1 MSYIDDVVDVWIRV
15 IETPTEKVI
24 GQKFFVGPGQEHT
37 IEDLARLCH
46 DAAGSAAPIE
56 YVDYRPGEQGQ
67 REALTT
73 EKARRVLN
81 QSQGG
86 MCICRVLGI
95 GAGVSRECFGP

>member
-67 REALTT
+67 REAFTT
-73 EKARRVLN
+73 EKARRVLGVCLRNNVLNDNRLN
-81 QSQGG
+81 QRYNYD
-86 MCICRVLGI
+86 IPHI
-95 GAGVSRECFGP
+95 

>member
-15 IETPTEKVI
+15 IETPTEKVT

-67 REALTT
+67 REAFTT
-73 EKARRVLN
+73 EKARRVLVLLIDGLWWRSG
-81 QSQGG
+81 SQTLRNVRGLL
-86 MCICRVLGI
+86 R
-95 GAGVSRECFGP
+95 

>member
-67 REALTT
+67 REAFTT
-73 EKARRVLN
+73 EKARRVLGLIDN
-81 QSQGG
+81 WTKPGCGG
-86 MCICRVLGI
+86 RAETEYQEVQ
-95 GAGVSRECFGP
+95 